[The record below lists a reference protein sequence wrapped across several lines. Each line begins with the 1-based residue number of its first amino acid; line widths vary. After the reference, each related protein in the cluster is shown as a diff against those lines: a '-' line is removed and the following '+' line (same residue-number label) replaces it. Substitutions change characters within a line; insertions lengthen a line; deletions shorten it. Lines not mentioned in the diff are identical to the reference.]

1 MDTSTSLSKA
11 IAAARDGKR
20 REAHDLL
27 RLIVKHQP
35 SNLAAWLWLSDVAET
50 LDEQI
55 AALESALLIA
65 PHNPQAMARLE
76 TLYAQQETTAK
87 ERQQELMRTAEA
99 ARRAGH
105 TKEAHGILLR
115 TVEEFEN
122 NQTAWLML
130 SETID
135 DPQDQIAALEH
146 AVNLSPKNTRLKT
159 RLTLLKRFK
168 NDWLSLGD
176 LYRDDGQMARAR
188 DVYLTVA
195 AHAKNGLERAEADRR
210 LAVMDRLAQLPDFK
224 GFDPTFTWIRLSFA
238 PIVFY
243 SLLALLFT
251 GFNPAQIPSLLFAA
265 GGSVVIGSVLLAG
278 TAAPRH
284 IVWKLLFGVVGLS
297 VPALR
302 RMIGLTGILLVLAPY
317 ILLVNMAIAR
327 LPPNLF

>member
-1 MDTSTSLSKA
+1 MDTSTSLNTA
-11 IAAARDGKR
+11 IAFARAGKR
-20 REAHDLL
+20 REAQDLL

-35 SNLAAWLWLSDVAET
+35 SNFAAWLWLSDVAET

-55 AALESALLIA
+55 AALESALFLM
-65 PHNPQAMARLE
+65 PHNPQALARLE

-146 AVNLSPKNTRLKT
+146 ASNLSPKNTRLKT

-188 DVYLTVA
+188 EMYMTVA
-195 AHAKNGLERAEADRR
+195 AHATDGLERAEADRR
-210 LAVMDRLAQLPDFK
+210 LAALDRLAEIPDFK
-224 GFDPTFTWIRLSFA
+224 RYDQTFTWIRLSFGSIA
-238 PIVFY
+238 LY
-243 SLLALLFT
+243 SLLALLFG
-251 GFNPAQIPSLLFAA
+251 GFNPAQIPSLLYAA
-265 GGSVVIGSVLLAG
+265 GGSVVLGSVLLAG

-284 IVWKLLFGVVGLS
+284 IVWQLLFGIVGLS
-297 VPALR
+297 APALR
-302 RMIGLTGILLVLAPY
+302 RTIGLTGILLVLAPY
-317 ILLVNMAIAR
+317 ILLMNMAIAR
-327 LPPNLF
+327 LLPNLF

>member
-1 MDTSTSLSKA
+1 MDTSTSLSTA
-11 IAAARDGKR
+11 IAAARAGKR

-99 ARRAGH
+99 ARRTGH
-105 TKEAHGILLR
+105 TKEAQSILLR

-135 DPQDQIAALEH
+135 DPQDQVAALEH
-146 AVNLSPKNTRLKT
+146 AFNLNPKNTRLKA

-188 DVYLTVA
+188 DVYFTVA
-195 AHAKNGLERAEADRR
+195 AHAQSELGRAEADRR
-210 LAVMDRLAQLPDFK
+210 IAALNRLTEIPDFK
-224 GFDPTFTWIRLSFA
+224 GFDPTLTWFRLSLA
-238 PIVFY
+238 PIALY
-243 SLLALLFT
+243 SLFALVFG
-251 GFNPAQIPSLLFAA
+251 GFDPAQIPSLLYAA

-284 IVWKLLFGVVGLS
+284 IVWQLIFGVVGLS

-302 RMIGLTGILLVLAPY
+302 RMIGLTGMLLILAPY

-327 LPPNLF
+327 LPSYLF

>member
-1 MDTSTSLSKA
+1 MDTSTSLNTA
-11 IAAARDGKR
+11 IAFARAGKR
-20 REAHDLL
+20 REAQDLL

-35 SNLAAWLWLSDVAET
+35 SNLVAWLWLSDVAET

-55 AALESALLIA
+55 AALESALFLM

-76 TLYAQQETTAK
+76 TLYAQRETTAK
-87 ERQQELMRTAEA
+87 DRQQELMRTAEA

-195 AHAKNGLERAEADRR
+195 AHAKDGLERAEADRR
-210 LAVMDRLAQLPDFK
+210 VAVMDRLAQIPDFTR
-224 GFDPTFTWIRLSFA
+224 FDPTFTWIRLSFA
-238 PIVFY
+238 PIILY
-243 SLLALLFT
+243 SLFVLLFN
-251 GFNPAQIPSLLFAA
+251 GFDLAQIPSLFYAA
-265 GGSVVIGSVLLAG
+265 GGSVVIGSVLVAG

-284 IVWKLLFGVVGLS
+284 IVWQLLFGIVGLS
-297 VPALR
+297 VPAVR
-302 RMIGLTGILLVLAPY
+302 RVIGGIGILLVLAPY
-317 ILLVNMAIAR
+317 ILLMDMAIAR

>member
-11 IAAARDGKR
+11 IAAARAGKR
-20 REAHDLL
+20 REAQDLL

-35 SNLAAWLWLSDVAET
+35 GNLVAWFWLSDVAET

-55 AALESALLIA
+55 AALESALFIA

-76 TLYAQQETTAK
+76 SLYAQQQTTAK

-105 TKEAHGILLR
+105 TKEAQSTLLR
-115 TVEEFEN
+115 VVEEFEN

-130 SETID
+130 SEVID

-146 AVNLSPKNTRLKT
+146 ASNLSPKNTRLKS

-188 DVYLTVA
+188 EMYMTVA
-195 AHAKNGLERAEADRR
+195 AHAKDGLERAEADRR
-210 LAVMDRLAQLPDFK
+210 LAALDRLAEIPNFK
-224 GFDPTFTWIRLSFA
+224 RFDPTFTWIRLSFA
-238 PIVFY
+238 PIVLF
-243 SLLALLFT
+243 SLLALLFS
-251 GFNPAQIPSLLFAA
+251 GFNPAQIPSLLYAA

-284 IVWKLLFGVVGLS
+284 IVWEFLFGVVGLS

-302 RMIGLTGILLVLAPY
+302 RMIGVTGILLVLAPY
-317 ILLVNMAIAR
+317 ILLMDMAIAR